1 VEGGKVKR
9 TPLKRKTALKLKTG
23 LKSLSDAPIKLLKSK
38 LDALCS
44 QYVRL
49 RDNYTCVICGTRNP
63 TWIRG
68 DWTSAEC
75 GHLLSRTV
83 SALRFDLRPD
93 GNLHVNCHK
102 CNTTHGGQ
110 HFRIRRAVDQWPY
123 VAWYIK
129 KYGMERWEQLRREGE
144 ASKHWRP
151 AELEMLIEETKIAL
165 KQLRDGAAMEG
176 ELK

>member
-1 VEGGKVKR
+1 MKR
-9 TPLKRKTALKLKTG
+9 TPLKRKTGLKRTNS
-23 LKSLSDAPIKLLKSK
+23 LKSLSDEPIKKLKRE
-38 LDALCS
+38 LDTLCS

-63 TWIRG
+63 TWTKG

-93 GNLHVNCHK
+93 GNLHCNCHR
-102 CNTTHGGQ
+102 CNVTHGGQ
-110 HFRIRRAVDQWPY
+110 HFRFKYTVDQWPY
-123 VAWYIK
+123 VAWYIN
-129 KYGMERWEQLRREGE
+129 KYGMERWEALRREGTE
-144 ASKHWRP
+144 SKLWHGGQ
-151 AELEMLIEETKIAL
+151 LEMLIEETKIAL
-165 KQLRDGAAMEG
+165 AALRAERG